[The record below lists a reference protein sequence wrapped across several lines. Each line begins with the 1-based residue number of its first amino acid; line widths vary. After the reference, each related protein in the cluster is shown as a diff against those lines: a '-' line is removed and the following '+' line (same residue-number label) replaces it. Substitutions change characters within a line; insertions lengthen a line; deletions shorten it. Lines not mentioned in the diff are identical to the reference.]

1 MKSQE
6 PEDKPGRKRGWLSR
20 VGFGYFRRRRA
31 WRWVASGQVFLAQRD
46 FEAALD
52 AFDTAAET
60 FIDAIAADPY
70 EDTPRL
76 AFAWFHSDRT
86 TSGRRF

>member
-1 MKSQE
+1 M
-6 PEDKPGRKRGWLSR
+6 
-20 VGFGYFRRRRA
+20 
-31 WRWVASGQVFLAQRD
+31 FLAQRD

>member
-1 MKSQE
+1 MLWGSAGPIRNPTLDGGGNE
-6 PEDKPGRKRGWLSR
+6 AP
-20 VGFGYFRRRRA
+20 
-31 WRWVASGQVFLAQRD
+31 SGQMFLAQRD